1 MPDLYLWHLYCVMC
15 LKIAY
20 AFWEED
26 FCVIGKI
33 GLHFYRGFRKKVR
46 LVKRQKI
53 FRDKT

>member
-20 AFWEED
+20 AFWEEN

-33 GLHFYRGFRKKVR
+33 GLHFY
-46 LVKRQKI
+46 
-53 FRDKT
+53 